1 MATSTKL
8 TDRTIELA
16 KQQAQIADTAEDLR
30 RALAVLLPAETGV
43 AQDTAARVLSIGLA
57 TLKRY
62 QTRMH
67 RQAHGRVPACK
78 PRGGRHNQT
87 VTLEFERQ
95 YFSEWVERAK
105 QGGVVVVKQLREQMQ
120 QRAGRRIPL
129 YTLYRMLA
137 RHGWRKVEPDTRHPQ
152 SDPMAQAAF
161 KKNSGAGWLPPIEA
175 IGNGSLSA

>member
-16 KQQAQIADTAEDLR
+16 KQQAQTAETAGDLR

-43 AQDTAARVLSIGLA
+43 SQDTAARVLSIGLA

-62 QTRMH
+62 QMRMH
-67 RQAHGRVPACK
+67 RQAHGRGPACT

-95 YFSEWVERAK
+95 YFGEWVERAK
-105 QGGVVVVKQLREQMQ
+105 QGGVVVVKQMREHMQ
-120 QRAGRRIPL
+120 QRAGKRIPL

-137 RHGWRKVEPDTRHPQ
+137 RHGWRKVEPDTRHPH
-152 SDPMAQAAF
+152 SDPAAQAAF
-161 KKNSGAGWLPPIEA
+161 KKTSGAFWLPPIEA
-175 IGNGSLSA
+175 IGTGSLSA